1 MARGEAV
8 LNFRVP
14 ADPLVC
20 RVVRDGVTDFARAQ
34 HVGEDDLTH
43 FLTALGEAVANAIEH
58 ARSRHPIAVQIRLET
73 DRIVAHVE
81 DDGIGFTSDHP
92 ASRLELP
99 PLEAERGR
107 GLAIMRRCSDI
118 FVLDSVPGK
127 GTSILVGRF
136 LHGREPNGV
145 ANVA

>member
-1 MARGEAV
+1 
-8 LNFRVP
+8 
-14 ADPLVC
+14 
-20 RVVRDGVTDFARAQ
+20 
-34 HVGEDDLTH
+34 
-43 FLTALGEAVANAIEH
+43 
-58 ARSRHPIAVQIRLET
+58 VQIRLET

-81 DDGIGFTSDHP
+81 DDGIGFTSDHA

-145 ANVA
+145 AHVA